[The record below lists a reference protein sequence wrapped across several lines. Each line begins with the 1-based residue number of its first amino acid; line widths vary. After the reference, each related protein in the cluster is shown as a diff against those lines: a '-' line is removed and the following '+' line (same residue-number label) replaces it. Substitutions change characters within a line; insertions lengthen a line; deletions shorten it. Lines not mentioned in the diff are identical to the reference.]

1 MSCRRS
7 VRTRARASVGSVER
21 QGTEVAEDVLRIANA
36 SGFYGD
42 RAAAARE
49 MVQGGPIDVLTG
61 DYLAELTMLILW
73 RGRQKA
79 PETGYARSFL
89 RQAREVLEPCV
100 DRGIKVVVNA
110 GGLNPAGLA
119 GALRELA
126 AELGVAARVAHV
138 EGDDLLP
145 RLEELH
151 QRGHGLSHLDTGA
164 PLADLRVPPITANA
178 YLGGWGIAAALA
190 RGADVVVTGRVTDAS
205 LVVGP
210 GAWRFGWARD
220 DWDALAGA
228 VVAGH
233 AIECGAHVTGG
244 NYAFFRE
251 VPGLEHVGFP
261 IAELHADGSSVVTKH
276 DGTGGLVD
284 VGTVTA
290 QLLYEIGGP
299 RYLNPDVVTRFDTIG
314 LTEVGADRVRIA
326 GVRGEPPTDA
336 LKVAV
341 NTLGGF
347 RNRATFVLT
356 GLDVAEKADL
366 VRRQLAAR
374 IDLDGLDRV
383 DWRLVRSDHAD
394 AATNAEATA
403 TLTLTVQHHDAAA
416 IGRRGFADA
425 CVEIGLASY
434 PGFTLTAP
442 PSDAEPYGRYW
453 PALVPAEVVTEVVVH
468 PDGSR
473 EEVTPSGVS
482 HGAPLEDREQATADR
497 GAADRG
503 AADRGETDRGETDR
517 SETDRSEVDRWD
529 AGRDGPTVRAPLGA
543 LVGARSGDKGGDA
556 NVGLWVRDEAHLGW
570 LLAVA
575 GTEAAIREL
584 LPEASHLDVEVHPL
598 PNLLA
603 VNVIVRGLLDEGV
616 ASATRPDPQA
626 KGLGEYL
633 RSRHVDVPEAWLERS
648 GGRERSAYGAR

>member
-1 MSCRRS
+1 MERIRRHRS
-7 VRTRARASVGSVER
+7 VRTGERASVGGAER
-21 QGTEVAEDVLRIANA
+21 QGTEVADDVLRIANA

-42 RAAAARE
+42 RAAAAHE

-89 RQAREVLEPCV
+89 RQAREILEPCV

-119 GALRELA
+119 EALRELS
-126 AELGVAARVAHV
+126 AELGVVARIAHI

-151 QRGHGLSHLDTGA
+151 QRGHGLPHLDTGA

-178 YLGGWGIAAALA
+178 YLGGWGIAAALQ

-261 IAELHADGSSVVTKH
+261 IAELHADGSSVITKH

-284 VGTVTA
+284 AGTVTA

-299 RYLNPDVVTRFDTIG
+299 RYLNPDVVARFDTIE
-314 LTEVGADRVRIA
+314 LSEVGTDRVRIDS
-326 GVRGEPPTDA
+326 VRGEPPTRE

-356 GLDVAEKADL
+356 GLDVEAKADL
-366 VRRQLAAR
+366 VRRQLGAR
-374 IDLDGLDRV
+374 IDLDALDRV

-416 IGRRGFADA
+416 IGRRGFAEA

-442 PSDAEPYGRYW
+442 PADAEPYGRYW
-453 PALVPAEVVTEVVVH
+453 PALVPADAVTEVVVH
-468 PDGSR
+468 QDGSR
-473 EEVTPSGVS
+473 EEVAPTGVS
-482 HGAPLEDREQATADR
+482 HGAPLDDRD
-497 GAADRG
+497 AADTH
-503 AADRGETDRGETDR
+503 ETDTVPVAAPVAEQ
-517 SETDRSEVDRWD
+517 
-529 AGRDGPTVRAPLGA
+529 PTVRAPLGA

-556 NVGLWVRDEAHLGW
+556 NVGLWVRDRERYPW
-570 LLAVA
+570 LLEVA
-575 GTEAAIREL
+575 GTPEAVRVL
-584 LPEASHLDVEVHPL
+584 LPEASHLAVEVHPL
-598 PNLLA
+598 PELLA
-603 VNVIVRGLLDEGV
+603 VNVVVRGLLDEGV

-633 RSRHVDVPEAWLERS
+633 RSRHVDVPAAWLDRS
-648 GGRERSAYGAR
+648 GYGAR

>member
-1 MSCRRS
+1 
-7 VRTRARASVGSVER
+7 VVD
-21 QGTEVAEDVLRIANA
+21 DVLRVANA

-42 RAAAARE
+42 RRSAARE
-49 MVQGGPIDVLTG
+49 MVEDGPIDVLTG

-89 RQAREVLEPCV
+89 KQAREVLGPCL
-100 DRGIKVVVNA
+100 DRGIRIVVNA

-119 GALRELA
+119 AALRELA
-126 AELGVAARVAHV
+126 AELGLGVAVAHV
-138 EGDDLLP
+138 GGDDLLP
-145 RLEELH
+145 RLDELRE
-151 QRGHGLSHLDTGA
+151 RGQGLAHLDTGA
-164 PLADLRVPPITANA
+164 PLGQLRVPPITANA

-210 GAWRFGWARD
+210 AAWRFGWARD
-220 DWDALAGA
+220 DWDRLAGA

-244 NYAFFRE
+244 NYAFFAE

-261 IAELHADGSSVVTKH
+261 IAEVHADGSSTITKH
-276 DGTGGLVD
+276 AGTGGLVD

-299 RYLNPDVVTRFDTIG
+299 RYLNPDVVARFDRLALHQEG
-314 LTEVGADRVRIA
+314 PDRVRIS

-341 NTLGGF
+341 NTVGGF

-356 GLDVAEKADL
+356 GLDIEAKADL
-366 VRRQLAAR
+366 VRRQVAAR
-374 IDLDGLDRV
+374 VDLASLDRV
-383 DWRLVRSDHAD
+383 DWRLVRSDHED

-416 IGRRGFADA
+416 IDRERFAGP

-442 PSDAEPYGRYW
+442 PADAEIFGRYW
-453 PALVPAEVVTEVVVH
+453 PALVPAREVTEEVGH
-468 PDGSR
+468 ADGSR
-473 EEVTPSGVS
+473 EELVTSGVA
-482 HGAPLEDREQATADR
+482 HGVALEDRPPVAHDR
-497 GAADRG
+497 AGDRY
-503 AADRGETDRGETDR
+503 APSDHAVVT
-517 SETDRSEVDRWD
+517 
-529 AGRDGPTVRAPLGA
+529 APLGLLA
-543 LVGARSGDKGGDA
+543 GARSGDKGGDA
-556 NVGLWVRDEAHLGW
+556 NVGLWVRDPAHYPW
-570 LLAVA
+570 LMHLVGDAA
-575 GTEAAIREL
+575 GVRRL
-584 LPEASHLDVEVHPL
+584 LPEAGDLEVSVHPL

-603 VNVIVRGLLDEGV
+603 VNVVVHGLLDEGV
-616 ASATRPDPQA
+616 ASAVRPDPQA

-633 RSRHVDVPEAWLERS
+633 RSRHVEVPSAWVL
-648 GGRERSAYGAR
+648 

>member
-1 MSCRRS
+1 MD
-7 VRTRARASVGSVER
+7 GE
-21 QGTEVAEDVLRIANA
+21 VLRIANA

-42 RAAAARE
+42 RHAAARE
-49 MVQGGPIDVLTG
+49 MVEGGPIDVLTG

-73 RGRQKA
+73 RGRQKR

-89 RQAREVLEPCV
+89 RQAREVLQPCV
-100 DRGIKVVVNA
+100 DRGIRIVVNA

-119 GALRELA
+119 DALRELA
-126 AELGVAARVAHV
+126 AELSVDVRIAHV

-145 RLEELH
+145 RLDEL
-151 QRGHGLSHLDTGA
+151 RAAGVDLAHLDTGA
-164 PLADLRVPPITANA
+164 ALDTLAVPPVTANA
-178 YLGGWGIAAALA
+178 YLGGWGIAAALTA
-190 RGADVVVTGRVTDAS
+190 GAEVVVTGRVTDAS

-210 GAWRFGWARD
+210 AAWRFGWARD

-261 IAELHADGSSVVTKH
+261 IAELHADGSSTITKH

-290 QLLYEIGGP
+290 QLLYELGGP
-299 RYLNPDVVTRFDTIG
+299 RYLNPDVVTRFDTVQLAEEG
-314 LTEVGADRVRIA
+314 PDRVRIS
-326 GVRGEPPTDA
+326 GVRGEPPTRE

-341 NTLGGF
+341 NTVGGF
-347 RNRATFVLT
+347 RNRATFLLT
-356 GLDVAEKADL
+356 GLEIEEKAEL
-366 VRRQLAAR
+366 VQRQLAAR
-374 IDLDGLDRV
+374 IDLDALDRV
-383 DWRLVRSDHAD
+383 DWRLVRSDRPD

-403 TLTLTVQHHDAAA
+403 TLTLTVHHHDPAV

-425 CVEIGLASY
+425 CVELGLASY

-442 PSDAEPYGRYW
+442 PADAEVFGHYW
-453 PALVPAEVVTEVVVH
+453 PALVPATHVREVVVH
-468 PDGSR
+468 ADGSR
-473 EEVTPSGVS
+473 AEVVPTGVDHGTP
-482 HGAPLEDREQATADR
+482 LD
-497 GAADRG
+497 
-503 AADRGETDRGETDR
+503 
-517 SETDRSEVDRWD
+517 
-529 AGRDGPTVRAPLGA
+529 GRDASGTAPPVAGEAPSLEPTRRAPLGT

-556 NVGLWVRDEAHLGW
+556 NVGLWVRDDAHLPW
-570 LLAVA
+570 LAHVA
-575 GTEAAIREL
+575 GTADAIRRL
-584 LPEASHLDVEVHPL
+584 LPEADHLDVAVHPL
-598 PNLLA
+598 PNLRA
-603 VNVIVRGLLDEGV
+603 INVVVHGLLDEGV

-633 RSRHVDVPEAWLERS
+633 RSRIVDVPESHLPAVRRDPA
-648 GGRERSAYGAR
+648 G

>member
-1 MSCRRS
+1 MRD
-7 VRTRARASVGSVER
+7 
-21 QGTEVAEDVLRIANA
+21 QVLRIGNA

-42 RAAAARE
+42 RHEAARE
-49 MVQGGPIDVLTG
+49 LVEGGPLDVLTG

-73 RGRQKA
+73 RARQKA

-89 RQAREVLEPCV
+89 RQMREVLRPCL
-100 DRGIKVVVNA
+100 DRGVRVVVNA

-119 GALRELA
+119 DALRELA
-126 AELGVAARVAHV
+126 HELGLDVRVAHV

-145 RLEELH
+145 RLEELTAA
-151 QRGHGLSHLDTGA
+151 GHGLDHLDTGA
-164 PLADLRVPPITANA
+164 PLSSLGVPPLTANA
-178 YLGGWGIAAALA
+178 YLGGFGIAEALQQ
-190 RGADVVVTGRVTDAS
+190 GAEVVVTGRVTDAS

-210 GAWRFGWARD
+210 AIHRFGWQRLD
-220 DWDALAGA
+220 FDALAGA

-233 AIECGAHVTGG
+233 VIECGAQATGG
-244 NYAFFRE
+244 NYAFFHE

-261 IAELHADGSSVVTKH
+261 IAELHPDGSSVITKH
-276 DGTGGLVD
+276 EDTGGLVS

-299 RYLNPDVVTRFDTIG
+299 RYANPDVTARFDTIR
-314 LTEVGADRVRIA
+314 LHADGADRVRID
-326 GVRGEPPTDA
+326 GVRGEPPPPQ

-356 GLDVAEKADL
+356 GLDIPAKAAL

-374 IDLDGLDRV
+374 IDLDALDEV

-394 AATNAEATA
+394 AEDNAAASA
-403 TLTLTVQHHDAAA
+403 TLTLTVKHHDPTA
-416 IGRRGFADA
+416 IGRHGFADA
-425 CVEIGLASY
+425 CVAIGLASY

-442 PSDAEPYGRYW
+442 PADAEPFGRYW
-453 PALVPAEVVTEVVVH
+453 PALVPASVVEEEVVG
-468 PDGSR
+468 PDGQR
-473 EEVTPSGVS
+473 TRLPSAGAEHGV
-482 HGAPLEDREQATADR
+482 ALADR
-497 GAADRG
+497 PAVEHAAAGAGHDPQA
-503 AADRGETDRGETDR
+503 
-517 SETDRSEVDRWD
+517 
-529 AGRDGPTVRAPLGA
+529 PTRQVPLGT

-556 NVGLWVRDEAHLGW
+556 NIGLWVRDPSHLGW
-570 LLAVA
+570 LEHVA
-575 GTEAAIREL
+575 GTPEAVRRL
-584 LPEASHLDVEVHPL
+584 LPEAADLDVSVHPF

-603 VNVIVRGLLDEGV
+603 VNVVVHGLLGDGV

-633 RSRHVDVPEAWLERS
+633 RSRFVDVPAALLDHQLEAR
-648 GGRERSAYGAR
+648 